1 VDAANPLILSTRINT
16 KNCSKSVFMKELDE
30 IVEIFDL
37 LGDWDQRYQYL
48 MELGE
53 QLEPLAEDD
62 RIEDNR
68 VKGCMSQVWV
78 AAHINPD
85 NDEHIYFTGDCDTA
99 IIKGVLALLIKL
111 CSGKTVEEIQNLEL
125 DEVFDKLQLGEH
137 LSPNRHVGVYAIVEL
152 MKAKAQAAAK
162 QVA

>member
-1 VDAANPLILSTRINT
+1 
-16 KNCSKSVFMKELDE
+16 MKELDE

-48 MELGE
+48 VELGE
-53 QLEPLAEDD
+53 QLEPMSDND
-62 RIEDNR
+62 RVEDNR

-78 AAHINPD
+78 AAHRKRD
-85 NDEHIYFTGDCDTA
+85 NEDHIVFTGDCDTA

-111 CSGKTVEEIQNLEL
+111 SSGKTAEEIQTLEL

-137 LSPNRHVGVYAIVEL
+137 LSPNRHVGVFAIVEL
-152 MKAKAQAAAK
+152 MKQKALAAARQAA
-162 QVA
+162 